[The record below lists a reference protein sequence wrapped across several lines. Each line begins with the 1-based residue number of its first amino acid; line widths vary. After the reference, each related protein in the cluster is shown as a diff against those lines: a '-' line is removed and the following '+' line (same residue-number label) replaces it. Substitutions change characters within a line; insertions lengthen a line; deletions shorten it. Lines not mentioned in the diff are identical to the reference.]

1 MGNIVNNNAI
11 AKTNKQKITLKLCAS
26 ASRYF
31 IALCEG
37 KVNAMKDQFNFS
49 REEGVIYYKL
59 HGFSCFKINE
69 IILP

>member
-1 MGNIVNNNAI
+1 MGNRVNNNVI
-11 AKTNKQKITLKLCAS
+11 ARTNKFTLKLCAS
-26 ASRYF
+26 ASRYL

-37 KVNAMKDQFNFS
+37 KVNAMKDQFTFS
-49 REEGVIYYKL
+49 REEGAIYFNL